1 MPETVRAVISVWIDN
16 YRALYASEH
25 DYLFIARNGGPV
37 RPGTMYAAMRKLTRE
52 KLGVAV
58 SPHRFRDA
66 AATYFVQEM
75 PELATRAR
83 VVLKPAIE
91 SLTRNY
97 RTKIGRASCRERVCQ
112 YVSHSVDAVK
122 LKKKKN

>member
-75 PELATRAR
+75 PELATLAR
-83 VVLKPAIE
+83 VVLNHASE
-91 SLTRNY
+91 SMTRNY
-97 RTKIGRASCRERVCQ
+97 RKTAKQLTASRRVAKHLEDRK
-112 YVSHSVDAVK
+112 SNR
-122 LKKKKN
+122 LKSRH

>member
-37 RPGTMYAAMRKLTRE
+37 RPGTMYAAMQTLTRD

-58 SPHRFRDA
+58 APRRFRAA
-66 AATYFVQEM
+66 AATYFVQQM
-75 PELATRAR
+75 PNQATLTR
-83 VVLKPAIE
+83 VVLNTPSDGMTPTKH
-91 SLTRNY
+91 
-97 RTKIGRASCRERVCQ
+97 RTNG
-112 YVSHSVDAVK
+112 
-122 LKKKKN
+122 

>member
-37 RPGTMYAAMRKLTRE
+37 RPGTIYAAMRKLTRE

-75 PELATRAR
+75 PELVTLAG
-83 VVLKPAIE
+83 VVLNHAIE
-91 SLTRNY
+91 ER
-97 RTKIGRASCRERVCQ
+97 KGDVMGRSVYVCLYLGCCRL
-112 YVSHSVDAVK
+112 
-122 LKKKKN
+122 LKKKIILI